1 MNKRKPIA
9 SRRGSFTTWGDS
21 SWNAVLFRSTNDS
34 LDPAEA
40 LLSCKAVAEVQRDVT
55 AETLQGTLV
64 PPAGKWALVVTHKTM
79 PWSTIVCSEHGESLF
94 GDDGLFS
101 DVFGE
106 SLVTGDSDS
115 AGVVYLRLRKHNGI
129 ESTTEI
135 EWVSDGV
142 RWETPDPEDD
152 PDDDGDTYLGGARFS
167 RNDAEVWLQQRT
179 SAEDAH
185 QTLLTDLDAYV
196 PSLHFQ
202 HDAKLS
208 NVGRLEAA
216 YGHDDCLSDRFI
228 QRIDVI
234 RFGPLKEFTRS
245 ETASRELESAVGRV
259 DLEAVRTAL
268 SKGATTGRLPESRD
282 TALWLSLEEAS
293 GYDAKNRPV
302 TFDVVM
308 ELLLA
313 GANPNELA
321 ERAKSPVEQLL
332 QIDYVQTRGK
342 TKKAMVN
349 RLNTLA
355 LLDKLIEFGLD
366 VNAISYGSYAY
377 GYRPLHSTALHNQPE
392 MVRRLLEA
400 GADLKL
406 TNDRDATPWI
416 SLNNH
421 FESMAN
427 HFNKRQRVSI
437 EDNRERYAEV
447 VRLIRPDS

>member
-1 MNKRKPIA
+1 MNKRNPIA
-9 SRRGSFTTWGDS
+9 NRRGSFTTWGDS

-40 LLSCKAVAEVQRDVT
+40 LLSCKAIAEVQRDVT
-55 AETLQGTLV
+55 AETLQGTWV
-64 PPAGKWALVVTHKTM
+64 PPAGKWALLITHKTM
-79 PWSTIVCSEHGESLF
+79 LWSTVVCSEHGESLF

-101 DVFGE
+101 DVIGE

-115 AGVVYLRLRKHNGI
+115 AGVVYLRLRKHDGI

-152 PDDDGDTYLGGARFS
+152 PEDDGDTYLGGARFS
-167 RNDAEVWLQQRT
+167 KNTAEVWLQQRT

-185 QTLLTDLDAYV
+185 QKLLTDLDAYV
-196 PSLHFQ
+196 PGLHFL
-202 HDAKLS
+202 HDARLS

-216 YGHDDCLSDRFI
+216 YGHDDCLSDHFI

-268 SKGATTGRLPESRD
+268 SKGATTGRLPESRH

-293 GYDAKNRPV
+293 EYSAKNRPV
-302 TFDVVM
+302 TFDVVL

-321 ERAKSPVEQLL
+321 ESAKSPVEQLL

-342 TKKAMVN
+342 AKKAMAN
-349 RLNTLA
+349 RLNTLV
-355 LLDKLIEFGLD
+355 LLDKLIGFGLD

-400 GADLKL
+400 GADLML

-416 SLNNH
+416 SLHNQ
-421 FESMAN
+421 FESKAN

-437 EDNRERYAEV
+437 EDNMQRYAEV
-447 VRLIRPDS
+447 LRLIRPDS